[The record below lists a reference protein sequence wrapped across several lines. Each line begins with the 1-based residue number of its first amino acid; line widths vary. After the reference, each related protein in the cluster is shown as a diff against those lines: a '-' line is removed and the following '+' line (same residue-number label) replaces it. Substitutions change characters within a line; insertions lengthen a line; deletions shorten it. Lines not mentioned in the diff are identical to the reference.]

1 MTATHN
7 WFSNSSGRTG
17 ALALAAVVVVVLGSH
32 SGAQSAESAS
42 RPNIVL
48 ILADDLGYGDLACYG
63 HPTVK
68 TPNLDRLARE
78 GLRLT
83 SCYSASAN
91 CSPARCGLMTGR
103 TPYRVG
109 IHNWIPM
116 LSPMH
121 LRAEEVTIATL
132 LKNAGYS
139 TCHSGKWHLNGMFNL
154 PGQPQPGDH
163 GFEHWFSTQNN
174 CLPNHKNPYNFVR
187 NSIPV
192 GPLEGYG
199 AQLVADEAI
208 RWLREGRDKSKPFFL
223 YVCLHEPHEPIRT
236 DPRFAALYDYPDD
249 PSRAA
254 YYGNVTQMDDGC
266 GRLLAALD
274 ELQLADETLVWFTS
288 DNGPARTKW
297 HNAGSSG
304 PLREFKGHLYEG
316 GIRVPGIIRW
326 PGRVKAGSTSDEPVC
341 GVDLLPTLC
350 EITGLKPPLD
360 RRLDGTS
367 ILPLLAGRELSRDKP
382 LYWQFNY
389 APTDPAV
396 ALRRGDWK
404 ILAKLSERPERAA
417 ASITEA
423 MTLALKHAEP
433 TGFELYNLKDDIGE
447 TTDLAAREPQ
457 KLAEL
462 RELLVSQF
470 REVQRE
476 TPVWPA
482 WEFPRYEA
490 GRIEWPDYVAKPLP
504 QP

>member
-1 MTATHN
+1 MPR
-7 WFSNSSGRTG
+7 SL
-17 ALALAAVVVVVLGSH
+17 LALSLVSLAGAVLHAADSP
-32 SGAQSAESAS
+32 
-42 RPNIVL
+42 PNIVVV
-48 ILADDLGYGDLACYG
+48 LADDLGYGDLACYG
-63 HPTVK
+63 HPAVR
-68 TPNLDRLARE
+68 TPHLDRLARE

-83 SCYSASAN
+83 SCYSAAAN

-103 TPYRVG
+103 TPYRAG

-174 CLPNHKNPYNFVR
+174 CLPNHRNPYNFVR
-187 NSIPV
+187 SDSVGGLRVGIPV
-192 GPLEGYG
+192 GPVEGYA

-223 YVCLHEPHEPIRT
+223 YVCFHEPHEPIRT
-236 DPRFAALYDYPDD
+236 DPRFASFYDLPDD

-254 YYGNVTQMDDGC
+254 YYGNITQMDDAC
-266 GRLLAALD
+266 GRLLAALE
-274 ELQLADETLVWFTS
+274 ELKLADETLVWFTS

-341 GVDLLPTLC
+341 GIDLLPTLC
-350 EITGLKPPLD
+350 EITGLKPPAS
-360 RRLDGTS
+360 RALDGTS
-367 ILPLLAGRELSRDKP
+367 ILPLLEGRELSRDKP
-382 LYWQFNY
+382 LYWQFNF
-389 APTDPAV
+389 APTEPAV
-396 ALRRGDWK
+396 ALRQGDWK

-417 ASITEA
+417 AAITEE
-423 MTLALKHAEP
+423 TNRSLKHAEP
-433 TGFELYNLKDDIGE
+433 TGYELYNLKADIGE

-462 RELLVSQF
+462 RELLVARF

-476 TPVWPA
+476 SPVWPE
-482 WEFPRYEA
+482 WEFPRYEG
-490 GRIEWPDYVAKPLP
+490 GRIEWPDYIAKPLP